1 MNASLRLLSLCLP
14 CGLIAIVSAQDPEP
28 DFRTLVESGEYAEA
42 LSGYREQIDEA
53 GKLAATDLPTTGTK
67 IGPVVPGSTADRLG
81 IVPGMIL
88 TSLNGEPT
96 NWSLRWKDRTG
107 DSEAVFYTADGQEI
121 RHSVPPGL
129 LGVNKYKYFRPELSL
144 IRANKGSQDEAWY
157 PHAVLGA
164 LAAETN
170 PALAETAWSMAMKEG
185 YREDVHS
192 DYFAAAFAL
201 HRAGRLSPAL
211 DRFLARCDTPEGV
224 PLWSQEVIVGLL
236 AAEGRID
243 DLAKIMSQKEAY
255 RIWSGDD
262 MKRLQSLSSAP
273 PPSITEMDPLAY
285 VNSRPFRF
293 LNSEMEVINE
303 YDAGWKR
310 SGDRPPFSSPMAA
323 ITRPPGYFTRTGM
336 RHDSEVKNF
345 HVRLDLARLG
355 VAGHHE
361 KYMELA
367 EVTLVSNS
375 DSPSRLRD
383 GTPPDENVVVRTII
397 GYVQTASDEVKMP
410 SFTFT
415 ASNLPSRWNMSTV
428 PFRKPITMADRR
440 TGFGFENLVI
450 DLFRIEK
457 EIFVYINGTR
467 YLRMPIAEDQGNPGV
482 FFQCI
487 GTSIFFNEFT
497 FREYRP

>member
-14 CGLIAIVSAQDPEP
+14 FGWITAGSAQDPEP
-28 DFRTLVESGEYAEA
+28 LFRTIVESAEYAEA
-42 LSGYREQIDEA
+42 LSDYREQIDEA
-53 GKLAATDLPTTGTK
+53 GKLAATNLPTTGTK
-67 IGPVVPGSTADRLG
+67 IGSVVPGSTADRLG

-157 PHAVLGA
+157 PHAILGA

-170 PALAETAWSMAMKEG
+170 PVLAETAWAMAMKEG
-185 YREDVHS
+185 YREDIHS

-201 HRAGRLSPAL
+201 HRPGKLGPAL
-211 DRFLARCDTPEGV
+211 DRFLARCGTPGDV
-224 PLWSQEVIVGLL
+224 PLWSQEVVVGLL

-243 DLAKIMSQKEAY
+243 DLARIMGQKEAY
-255 RIWSGDD
+255 RIWSDD
-262 MKRLQSLSSAP
+262 DLKRLQSLTTTP
-273 PPSITEMDPLAY
+273 PPFIAEMDPLAY
-285 VNSRPFRF
+285 VASRPFRF
-293 LNSEMEVINE
+293 LNSEMELIDA
-303 YDAGWKR
+303 YDAGWRR
-310 SGDRPPFSSPMAA
+310 SGDRTPFSSPMAA
-323 ITRPPGYFTRTGM
+323 ISRPPGYFARTGM

-355 VAGHHE
+355 VAGHHK

-375 DSPSRLRD
+375 ESAGSLRD
-383 GTPPDENVVVRTII
+383 GSPPDENVLARTII
-397 GYVQTASDEVKMP
+397 GYVETAPDEVKMP
-410 SFTFT
+410 SFNFT
-415 ASNLPSRWNMSTV
+415 ASNTPSRWYMNSAPYRT
-428 PFRKPITMADRR
+428 PITMADRR
-440 TGFGFENLVI
+440 TGYGFENLVI
-450 DLFRIEK
+450 DLFRIER
-457 EIFVYINGTR
+457 EVFVYINGTR

-482 FFQCI
+482 FIQCI